1 MIQLCPMCKP
11 HEQDYM
17 HGLNKRV
24 MNATKDPTK
33 CRCTICKTLVT
44 VQKTV
49 NEPVRKEKK

>member
-1 MIQLCPMCKP
+1 MIQFCAMCKS
-11 HEQDYM
+11 HEQDTM
-17 HGLNKRV
+17 HGLGKRV

-33 CRCTICKTLVT
+33 VRCTVCKTLVT